1 MPVYSYKCKDCG
13 KEFDILVGVGEGNEE
28 LKCEK
33 CGSKDI
39 ERLLSI
45 FGTGGSSS
53 DSSSSVCTTPT

>member
-45 FGTGGSSS
+45 FGTGSSSS
-53 DSSSSVCTTPT
+53 DNSSVCTTPT